1 MTARML
7 AVLGFEVVAAADGE
21 EAVALFGSRPGE
33 IRAILLDLTMPRMN
47 GLEAFPEFR
56 RLRGDVPVIL
66 CSGYDVK
73 QSAEQFSDLA
83 FSGFLQKPYRLEEL
97 KAVLMKA
104 LGS

>member
-1 MTARML
+1 MTTRML

-47 GLEAFPEFR
+47 GLEAFHELR

-73 QSAEQFSDLA
+73 QSAEQFSGLD

-104 LGS
+104 LAT